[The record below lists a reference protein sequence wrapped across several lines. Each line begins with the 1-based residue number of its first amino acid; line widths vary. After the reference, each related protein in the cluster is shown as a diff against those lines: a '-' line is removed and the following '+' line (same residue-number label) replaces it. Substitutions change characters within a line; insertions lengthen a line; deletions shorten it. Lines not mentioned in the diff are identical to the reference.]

1 VTIDEELNFLEENVR
16 RLKVEYDVYFGGGAR
31 KAPTD
36 LEWRVQGLIKKYSD
50 SQKLTAQ
57 QRFKYNTMVQR
68 YGTYSDL
75 WRQKLRI
82 REEGYRRPQ
91 DALLGIQGL
100 RPAQTDPSPQQA
112 GLAGDPDP
120 SPQRAGLAGDP
131 DPSPQR
137 AGLAGDPDPSPQ
149 RAGLAGDPDS
159 PAVAPPRQSAVL
171 LFADSDELVGI
182 RELYETIQ
190 SGGGNA
196 RGSLEAFAAFLRDKT
211 KEIQNTYGCSGV
223 KSTVEVKNGR
233 AQIKARPNF

>member
-1 VTIDEELNFLEENVR
+1 MTIDEELTLLEENVR

-131 DPSPQR
+131 D
-137 AGLAGDPDPSPQ
+137 
-149 RAGLAGDPDS
+149 S

-223 KSTVEVKNGR
+223 KYTVEVKNGR

>member
-137 AGLAGDPDPSPQ
+137 AGLAGDPD
-149 RAGLAGDPDS
+149 S

-223 KSTVEVKNGR
+223 KYTVEVKNGR

>member
-57 QRFKYNTMVQR
+57 QRFKYNTLVQR

-100 RPAQTDPSPQQA
+100 RPAQTDPSPQQ
-112 GLAGDPDP
+112 
-120 SPQRAGLAGDP
+120 AGLAGDP

-223 KSTVEVKNGR
+223 KYTVEVKNGR

>member
-1 VTIDEELNFLEENVR
+1 MTIDEELNFLEENVR

-137 AGLAGDPDPSPQ
+137 AGLAGDPD
-149 RAGLAGDPDS
+149 S

-223 KSTVEVKNGR
+223 KYTVEVKNGR

>member
-68 YGTYSDL
+68 YSTYSDL

-112 GLAGDPDP
+112 VLAGDPDP
-120 SPQRAGLAGDP
+120 SPQQAGLAGDP

-137 AGLAGDPDPSPQ
+137 AGF
-149 RAGLAGDPDS
+149 AGDPDS

-223 KSTVEVKNGR
+223 KYTVEVKNGR